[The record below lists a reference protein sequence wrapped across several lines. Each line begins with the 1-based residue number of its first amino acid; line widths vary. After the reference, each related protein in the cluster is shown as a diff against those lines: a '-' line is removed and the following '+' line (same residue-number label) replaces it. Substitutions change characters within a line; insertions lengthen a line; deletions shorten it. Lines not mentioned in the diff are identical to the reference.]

1 MATKLSKD
9 VESFPVDR
17 LKRVGYYEFEG
28 TIGKGNFAVVKLATH
43 IVTKTK
49 VAVKIIDKTKLDEE
63 NLKKIFRE
71 IQIMKKLRHP
81 HIIRLYQVMETEK
94 MIYLVTEFASNGEIF
109 DYIVE
114 KGRMSEEEARS
125 VFRQI
130 VSAVNYCHS
139 MNVVHRDLKAEN
151 LLLDANMDI
160 KLADFGFS
168 NHFLPGQKLSTW
180 CGSPPYAAPELFE
193 GRKYDGP
200 KADIWS
206 MGVVLYVLVC
216 GVLPFDG
223 DTLQSLRARV
233 ITGMFRIPFF
243 MSADCEHLIRHMLV
257 VDPERRLSIQ
267 QVLDHRWMMPPV
279 GECPVP
285 KGKGPGGGEMTVE
298 KVDME
303 GVEGAT
309 KPEESDESINPPP
322 LDSRVLAY
330 MLQLP
335 GLEESVICKAVYQN
349 GFDNISAIYHL
360 ILDKL
365 EKKGVEGKRRRGV
378 SPPTPSSSPPRATP
392 SPPCL
397 PPPTLPMSQRRASIT
412 TGVVDRSPVESEL
425 STGGGSSSPSAAMP
439 VVCILD
445 DSQFLEKFGDVELHP
460 EDQNVKSSGAPGWGI
475 SANDRHTMTRRH
487 TVGPGDTAHEQVLGA
502 HTHQLTSPI
511 PNPDGSPLS
520 PFFERNDSWDRR
532 TAFHPV
538 LPVHQTTHRHHG
550 WAGWGHGPPD
560 PSVGCSIWPPC
571 SPERRPPLRT
581 GALHL
586 RDGGWDGAWRG
597 LDPSVLHP
605 SMLPD
610 TNLPQNL
617 PLLQNQP
624 PQNFCIKD
632 HHLLKPPPVMGVAG
646 GFGRRASD
654 GGANLQMYFQRQLEG
669 IWSQPGSRE
678 QLQLPTN
685 QNPTQR
691 SQPITVMSDCSV
703 PGTSVSVQPEDDVS
717 CIRQA
722 ESSEM
727 VSEEEQPDPFAV
739 ARYLQ
744 TRGNGKRHTL
754 ALGSAEEMQEEQ
766 RKMMLVDGEG
776 SSSPGVSR
784 GPVAG
789 GQARTRRTGLLT
801 VVERPPVI
809 SPELVM
815 EVEARMNRQYAPPCL
830 PPLQAPTP
838 LHHPGGGVAR
848 TKWSGLPTVREGG
861 SNASLP
867 SPMDTSVGAIG
878 PTYPTGGRE
887 TYKESNTL
895 HLPLERFSP
904 VRRASEGCTSL
915 GQYRC
920 QSDRVS
926 TPSSSSSASPGSEV
940 KALQQECQRLQ
951 RMGIT
956 PDARTQAEMQF
967 LHSMH
972 IRRMRHCPAST
983 PASPL
988 PPSSPVLSPPA
999 TPSSIPSSPVHHSTE
1014 PSLSHHLRRLHLRHP
1029 SPVTTRAT
1037 GTLPGAGSI
1046 TRGTSGIQRHCDPSM
1061 YSPNISVTPP
1071 ATTPPNV
1078 PREELL
1084 TIPQSLS
1091 TFQTIPFSNPQI
1103 SITDETGDEVH
1114 LPSSPSL
1121 STSSSSSDD
1130 QEVDSVP
1137 DVEPRGLW
1145 IGDISVPTIPL
1156 QSVDPSRPSIVQG
1169 IGRQSQEVV
1178 PGVGVGGSGMCR
1190 LRKTSSGSIEVAL
1203 SAGASRLDTG
1213 DILALVQQV
1222 VESRAPPGFEC
1233 RPVASGAGLA
1243 LRSPEGVQAEV
1254 MVFGGQDPQEDIDF
1268 TGLGDAKGL
1277 RVRRISGDHLQY
1289 SLLCQEL
1296 ISCMS
1301 Q

>member
-114 KGRMSEEEARS
+114 KGRMSEEEARR

-233 ITGMFRIPFF
+233 IAGMFRIPFF
-243 MSADCEHLIRHMLV
+243 MSVDCEHLIRHMLV

-285 KGKGPGGGEMTVE
+285 EGEGPGGGEIAEGKAETEGGQTVV
-298 KVDME
+298 KL
-303 GVEGAT
+303 
-309 KPEESDESINPPP
+309 EENEENFNPPP

-335 GLEESVICKAVYQN
+335 GLEENVIYKAVYQN
-349 GFDNISAIYHL
+349 GFDNVSAIYHL

-365 EKKGVEGKRRRGV
+365 EKKGLERKRRRGI

-397 PPPTLPMSQRRASIT
+397 PSPTLPMSQRRASIT
-412 TGVVDRSPVESEL
+412 TGVVDRSPVESEV
-425 STGGGSSSPSAAMP
+425 SAGGGSSSPLAAMP

-460 EDQNVKSSGAPGWGI
+460 EEQSARNSAAPGWGI
-475 SANDRHTMTRRH
+475 MPNDRHTMTRRH

-502 HTHQLTSPI
+502 HTHQLTSPA
-511 PNPDGSPLS
+511 PNPDGSPGS
-520 PFFERNDSWDRR
+520 PFFERNDAWERR
-532 TAFHPV
+532 TAFYPV

-560 PSVGCSIWPPC
+560 PSVGCPIWPPC
-571 SPERRPPLRT
+571 SPERRPPVRT

-586 RDGGWDGAWRG
+586 REGGWEGAWRG
-597 LDPSVLHP
+597 VDPSVLHP

-654 GGANLQMYFQRQLEG
+654 GGANLQMYFQRQVEG

-685 QNPTQR
+685 PNQTQR

-703 PGTSVSVQPEDDVS
+703 PGSSVSGQPDDEVN
-717 CIRQA
+717 CGRQTDGA
-722 ESSEM
+722 EM
-727 VSEEEQPDPFAV
+727 VSEEEQPDPYAV

-766 RKMMLVDGEG
+766 RKMMLVEGEG
-776 SSSPGVSR
+776 GSGAGVGR
-784 GPVAG
+784 GTVTG
-789 GQARTRRTGLLT
+789 GQARTRRTGLHT
-801 VVERPPVI
+801 VIERPP
-809 SPELVM
+809 
-815 EVEARMNRQYAPPCL
+815 
-830 PPLQAPTP
+830 
-838 LHHPGGGVAR
+838 
-848 TKWSGLPTVREGG
+848 
-861 SNASLP
+861 
-867 SPMDTSVGAIG
+867 
-878 PTYPTGGRE
+878 GRE
-887 TYKESNTL
+887 SYKESNTL

-920 QSDRVS
+920 QSERVS

-951 RMGIT
+951 RIGIT
-956 PDARTQAEMQF
+956 PDPRTQAEMQL

-972 IRRMRHCPAST
+972 IRRMRQCPAST

-999 TPSSIPSSPVHHSTE
+999 TPSSIPSSPVHHATE
-1014 PSLSHHLRRLHLRHP
+1014 PSLTHHLRRLHLRHP

-1046 TRGTSGIQRHCDPSM
+1046 TRGTSGIQRHCESSM
-1061 YSPNISVTPP
+1061 HSPNVSVTPP

-1084 TIPQSLS
+1084 AVSQGLS

-1121 STSSSSSDD
+1121 SSSSSSSDD
-1130 QEVDSVP
+1130 QEVDGVP
-1137 DVEPRGLW
+1137 EVEHRGLW
-1145 IGDISVPTIPL
+1145 MGDIPVSTIPL
-1156 QSVDPSRPSIVQG
+1156 QSVDPNRPSIVQG
-1169 IGRQSQEVV
+1169 IGRQSQEMGS
-1178 PGVGVGGSGMCR
+1178 GVSMGGSGTCR

-1254 MVFGGQDPQEDIDF
+1254 MVFGGQDPQEDLDF
-1268 TGLGDAKGL
+1268 TGMGDGKGL